1 MKRILAWPCVV
12 VTVALGL
19 AGGACGGGSGD
30 GSCAYWT
37 EVLKKGAK
45 LEQALNR
52 VTALKCKEALPVMT
66 EFFKS
71 GQLQDAVFQAIRG
84 IGDREGSVEIL
95 RYALTVPALAKPA
108 AELVNEWK
116 LKQAKP
122 ELLKVLTDSALA
134 SAREVAL
141 PALLGSEG
149 AAAIEGTL
157 LQVAVADANEQAIT
171 VNALAIDELGKLKS
185 QKAGPVLVK
194 AAFLRTNKGFEV
206 YRQVRAALAKIGDP
220 KATDLLLQVLAGTN
234 EELKAYAKSQNNA
247 DWETRDGYKVT
258 QLLVDSLDPR
268 VLGPLV
274 EHLAR
279 DLEQPADLDDQAFER
294 WRVAQVN
301 RLKLVSFAVGHFG
314 DASVVGPLAAILKD
328 EKKDAGNQRMN
339 AAAALAGYGG
349 EAAQDALIEAWTNDT
364 MEFFKAPLLPIVA
377 LGIDDRRLAAYDAM
391 LGVIP
396 EGQPKPKKPIEL
408 SSEVQKEIQDNKQ
421 LAAYVQVVRDCKD
434 DAACYVKKLK
444 STNPDEQSKAVL
456 VFARGRFPVTPEI
469 KAALLDT
476 FKNAAPGSIDAKRYV
491 LMALTRVG
499 DASDGEKLGALIPE
513 LGGRDALYWKEEL
526 TAVSAALARRA
537 PGKPQ

>member
-1 MKRILAWPCVV
+1 MKRTLAWPCLV
-12 VTVALGL
+12 VTVTLGL
-19 AGGACGGGSGD
+19 AGGACGGRSGD

-37 EVLKKGAK
+37 EELKKGAK
-45 LEQALNR
+45 LEAALHR

-66 EFFKS
+66 DFFKS
-71 GQLQDAVFQAIRG
+71 GQLQDAVFTAIRG

-108 AELVNEWK
+108 ADLVSEWK

-122 ELLKVLTDSALA
+122 ELLKVMTDPTLA
-134 SAREVAL
+134 SARGGAL
-141 PALLGSEG
+141 PALLEFEG

-157 LQVAVADANEQAIT
+157 LQAAVADANEQAII
-171 VNALAIDELGKLKS
+171 VNARAIEELGKLKS

-206 YRQVRAALAKIGDP
+206 YRQVRAALARIGDP
-220 KATDLLLQVLAGTN
+220 KANDLLLQVLAGTN
-234 EELKAYAKSQNNA
+234 EELRAYAKSQNNA

-314 DASVVGPLAAILKD
+314 DASVVASLAAILKD

-349 EAAQDALIEAWTNDT
+349 EDAQDALIEAWANDT
-364 MEFFKAPLLPIVA
+364 MEFFKAPLLPLVA
-377 LGIDDRRLAAYDAM
+377 LAIDDRRLVAYDAM

-396 EGQPKPKKPIEL
+396 EGQPKPKKPVEL
-408 SSEVQKEIQDNKQ
+408 SAEVQKEIQENKQ

-444 STNPDEQSKAVL
+444 STNPDEQAKAAL

-469 KAALLDT
+469 KTALIDT

-499 DASDGEKLGALIPE
+499 DASDGEKVGALIPE
-513 LGGRDALYWKEEL
+513 LSGRDAVYWKEEL
-526 TAVSAALARRA
+526 TAVSAALGRRA
-537 PGKPQ
+537 PPSK